1 MDIVH
6 YLAMTAAEIGADPPL
21 PSKIAWMACHFSPYS
36 AGLSNCP
43 RQLPPGSL
51 LILNDFSPIHGH
63 SPEVVA
69 DQLRSC
75 VDTLNCSGVLLDF
88 QRPGNAETAA
98 LAQYLSGVL
107 PCPMAVSSLYAES
120 LSCPVFLPPVPAQT
134 PVPEYLAPWQGR
146 EIWLATALD
155 AMTVTLTEK
164 GASFAPL
171 PRADSAPND
180 FRDENLHCRYRITLC
195 EDSAEF
201 LLYRAREDLAT
212 LLQEAGKYGVTT
224 AVGLY
229 QEWVEKA

>member
-21 PSKIAWMACHFSPYS
+21 PPKIAWMACHFSPYS

-98 LAQYLSGVL
+98 LAQYLSGAL
-107 PCPMAVSSLYAES
+107 PCPMAVSQPYAGS
-120 LSCPVFLPPVPAQT
+120 LSCPVFLPPVPVQT
-134 PVPEYLAPWQGR
+134 PAAEYLAPWQGQ
-146 EIWLATALD
+146 EIWLETALD
-155 AMTVTLTEK
+155 AVKITLTEK

-171 PRADSAPND
+171 SQAEASPND
-180 FRDENLHCRYRITLC
+180 FLDDVLHCRYRINLSQ
-195 EDSAEF
+195 DRAEF
-201 LLYRAREDLAT
+201 LLYRTREDLSP

-229 QEWVEKA
+229 QEWREKE

>member
-1 MDIVH
+1 MDIMH

-21 PSKIAWMACHFSPYS
+21 PPKIAWMACHFSPYS

-63 SPEVVA
+63 SPEAVA
-69 DQLRSC
+69 DRLREC
-75 VDTLNCSGVLLDF
+75 VEAFGCSGVLLDF

-98 LAQYLSGVL
+98 LAQYLAGSL
-107 PCPMAVSSLYAES
+107 PCPMAVSQPYAGSLTR
-120 LSCPVFLPPVPAQT
+120 PVFLPPVPVQT

-146 EIWLATALD
+146 EIWLETALD
-155 AMTVTLTEK
+155 AVKITLTEK

-171 PRADSAPND
+171 PRADSAPGG
-180 FRDENLHCRYRITLC
+180 FRDETLHCRYRITLSD
-195 EDSAEF
+195 DSAEF
-201 LLYRAREDLAT
+201 LLYRAREDLSP

-229 QEWVEKA
+229 QEWAQKA